1 MKRENF
7 VNIIKTSLLLFV
19 FLLKGK
25 NYPRPSCQLFY
36 LREKIRGEVR
46 STSTNYSFRR
56 NRRNGRIVIR
66 ILKRFS
72 TRINMIL

>member
-25 NYPRPSCQLFY
+25 NYPRPSCQLFH
-36 LREKIRGEVR
+36 LREKIRGEVW
-46 STSTNYSFRR
+46 SAPTNYSLRR
-56 NRRNGRIVIR
+56 SRRNGRIVR

-72 TRINMIL
+72 TLINLIF